1 MYVPFF
7 HNISFFSVL
16 KDFINKFSLIFKNNS
31 IILHPILY
39 NIILRMKKIT
49 TIFMLMGALI
59 PAGAQAQALSLD
71 SCRAMALRNNK
82 QINASKLKKDVAYN
96 LKKSA
101 RTKYLPKVDALGG
114 YEWFSKEIS
123 LLNSDQKAAFSNLG
137 STLAGG
143 ISGNASNLM
152 GQLVGQGIL
161 TPEQAQKIGGLL
173 SDKLAPVQQQ
183 GNAIGQNVV
192 DAFRTDTRNMWAG
205 SVMVRQPIYMGGAI
219 IAANK
224 IADIGEEIAENDL
237 DHQTQQT
244 LYAIDQAYWLAVS
257 LKQKHKLA
265 TSYRD
270 LVQKL
275 NDDVHKMIK
284 QGVATKA
291 DGLKVDVK
299 VNEAEMKMTQAEDGL
314 ALSKMLLCQ
323 LCGIPMNQEIT
334 LADEDKETLALSGT
348 PVDTE
353 QQRVAAA
360 DSAMN
365 TRPELRML
373 QNALDISKQ
382 ATNLVRAIY
391 MPHVALTGG
400 YTISNPNV
408 FNGFQKKFTGVWNVG
423 IIVQVP
429 VWNWFD
435 CAYKVRAAKAT
446 TNIAQMNL
454 DDTREKIH
462 LQIAQSQFK
471 VKEAQKK
478 LNMAMRNIASAEEN
492 LRCANLGFKEGVME
506 VTDVMAAQTAWQQ
519 AQSQKIDAEI
529 DVKLTQ
535 VGLNKALGILQ

>member
-1 MYVPFF
+1 
-7 HNISFFSVL
+7 
-16 KDFINKFSLIFKNNS
+16 
-31 IILHPILY
+31 
-39 NIILRMKKIT
+39 MKKILT
-49 TIFMLMGALI
+49 LIMLMGAMT
-59 PAGAQAQALSLD
+59 AAEAQSLELNLD

-82 QINASKLKKDVAYN
+82 QLNASKLKKDVATN

-114 YEWFSKEIS
+114 YEWLSKEIS
-123 LLNSDQKAAFSNLG
+123 LLNEGQKSAFSNLG
-137 STLAGG
+137 SNILGG
-143 ISGNASNLM
+143 ISGNANNM
-152 GQLVGQGIL
+152 MTELVGKGLL

-173 SDKLAPVQQQ
+173 NEKGGLIQQQ
-183 GNAIGQNVV
+183 GNALGQSVV

-224 IADIGEEIAENDL
+224 IADIGEQIADNDL
-237 DHQTQQT
+237 DMQTQQT
-244 LYAIDQAYWLAVS
+244 LYSIDQAYWLAVS
-257 LKQKHKLA
+257 LKQKYKLA
-265 TSYRD
+265 TSYHE
-270 LVQKL
+270 LVKKL
-275 NDDVHKMIK
+275 NEDVHKMIQ

-299 VNEAEMKMTQAEDGL
+299 VNEAEMKTTQAEDGL
-314 ALSKMLLCQ
+314 VLSKMLLCQ
-323 LCGIPMNQEIT
+323 LCGIPMNQQIT
-334 LADEDKETLALSGT
+334 LADEDKESLALSGT

-353 QQRVAAA
+353 QQRVAAS
-360 DSAMN
+360 DSALN

-373 QNALDISKQ
+373 QNTLDISKQ
-382 ATNLVRAIY
+382 ATNLVRAVY
-391 MPHVALTGG
+391 LPHVALTGG

-408 FNGFQKKFTGVWNVG
+408 FNGFEKKFAGVWNVG
-423 IIVQVP
+423 VIVQVP

-435 CAYKVRAAKAT
+435 GAYKVRAAKAAS
-446 TNIAQMNL
+446 NIAQMNL

-478 LNMAMRNIASAEEN
+478 LSMAMKNIDSAEEN

>member
-1 MYVPFF
+1 
-7 HNISFFSVL
+7 
-16 KDFINKFSLIFKNNS
+16 
-31 IILHPILY
+31 
-39 NIILRMKKIT
+39 
-49 TIFMLMGALI
+49 
-59 PAGAQAQALSLD
+59 
-71 SCRAMALRNNK
+71 
-82 QINASKLKKDVAYN
+82 
-96 LKKSA
+96 
-101 RTKYLPKVDALGG
+101 
-114 YEWFSKEIS
+114 
-123 LLNSDQKAAFSNLG
+123 
-137 STLAGG
+137 
-143 ISGNASNLM
+143 
-152 GQLVGQGIL
+152 
-161 TPEQAQKIGGLL
+161 
-173 SDKLAPVQQQ
+173 
-183 GNAIGQNVV
+183 
-192 DAFRTDTRNMWAG
+192 
-205 SVMVRQPIYMGGAI
+205 MGGAI

-435 CAYKVRAAKAT
+435 CAYKVRASKAT

-471 VKEAQKK
+471 VKEAKKK

>member
-1 MYVPFF
+1 
-7 HNISFFSVL
+7 
-16 KDFINKFSLIFKNNS
+16 
-31 IILHPILY
+31 
-39 NIILRMKKIT
+39 MKKILT
-49 TIFMLMGALI
+49 LIVLMGAMT
-59 PAGAQAQALSLD
+59 AAEAQTQVLSLD

-82 QINASKLKKDVAYN
+82 QINASRLKKDVAMN
-96 LKKSA
+96 LRKSA
-101 RTKYLPKVDALGG
+101 RTKYLPKVDVMGG
-114 YEWFSKEIS
+114 YEWFSREIS
-123 LLNSDQKAAFSNLG
+123 LLNDGQKTAFSNVG
-137 STLAGG
+137 STLVGG
-143 ISGNASNLM
+143 ISSSASDM
-152 GQLVGQGIL
+152 MTELVGKGFL
-161 TPEQAQKIGGLL
+161 TPEQAQKIGAIINEKG
-173 SDKLAPVQQQ
+173 STIQQQ
-183 GNAIGQNVV
+183 GNALGQSVV
-192 DAFRTDTRNMWAG
+192 DAFRTDTRNIWAG
-205 SVMVRQPIYMGGAI
+205 SVMLRQPIYMGGAI
-219 IAANK
+219 LAANK
-224 IADIGEEIAENDL
+224 IADIGEQIADNDL
-237 DHQTQQT
+237 DMKTQAT
-244 LYAIDQAYWLAVS
+244 LYSIEQAYWLAVS

-270 LVQKL
+270 LVKKL
-275 NDDVHKMIK
+275 DTDVHKMIK

-299 VNEAEMKMTQAEDGL
+299 VNEAEMQMTQAEDGL

-334 LADEDKETLALSGT
+334 LADEDKETLTLSGAS
-348 PVDTE
+348 VDTE
-353 QQRVAAA
+353 QQRVAAS

-373 QNALDISKQ
+373 ENAVEISKQ
-382 ATNLVRAIY
+382 ATNLVRAVY
-391 MPHVALTGG
+391 LPHVALTGG

-423 IIVQVP
+423 ILVQMP
-429 VWNWFD
+429 VWTWFD
-435 CAYKVRAAKAT
+435 NAYKVRASKAAT
-446 TNIAQMNL
+446 HIAQMNL

-462 LQIAQSQFK
+462 LQVAQNQFK

-478 LNMAMRNIASAEEN
+478 LNMAMKNIASAEEN

>member
-1 MYVPFF
+1 
-7 HNISFFSVL
+7 
-16 KDFINKFSLIFKNNS
+16 
-31 IILHPILY
+31 
-39 NIILRMKKIT
+39 
-49 TIFMLMGALI
+49 MLMGAMT
-59 PAGAQAQALSLD
+59 AAEAQSLELNLD

-82 QINASKLKKDVAYN
+82 QLNASKLKKDVATN

-123 LLNSDQKAAFSNLG
+123 LLNDGQKSAFSNLG
-137 STLAGG
+137 SNILGG
-143 ISGNASNLM
+143 ISGNANNLM
-152 GQLVGQGIL
+152 TELVGKGLL

-173 SDKLAPVQQQ
+173 NEKGGFIQQQ
-183 GNAIGQNVV
+183 GNALGQSVV

-224 IADIGEEIAENDL
+224 IADIGEQIADNDL
-237 DHQTQQT
+237 DMQTQQT
-244 LYAIDQAYWLAVS
+244 LYSIDQAYWLAVS
-257 LKQKHKLA
+257 LKQKYKLA
-265 TSYRD
+265 TSYHD
-270 LVQKL
+270 LVKKL
-275 NDDVHKMIK
+275 NEDVHKMIQ

-299 VNEAEMKMTQAEDGL
+299 VNEAEMKITQAEDGL
-314 ALSKMLLCQ
+314 VLSKMLLCQ
-323 LCGIPMNQEIT
+323 LCGIPMNQQIT
-334 LADEDKETLALSGT
+334 LADEDKESLALSGT

-353 QQRVAAA
+353 QQRVAAS
-360 DSAMN
+360 DSALN

-373 QNALDISKQ
+373 QNTLDISKQ
-382 ATNLVRAIY
+382 ATNLVRAVY
-391 MPHVALTGG
+391 LPHVALTGG

-408 FNGFQKKFTGVWNVG
+408 FNGFEKKFAGVWNVG
-423 IIVQVP
+423 VIVQVP

-435 CAYKVRAAKAT
+435 GAYKVRAAKAAS
-446 TNIAQMNL
+446 NIAQMNL

-478 LNMAMRNIASAEEN
+478 LSMAMKNIDSAEEN

>member
-1 MYVPFF
+1 MKTKY
-7 HNISFFSVL
+7 IT
-16 KDFINKFSLIFKNNS
+16 LI
-31 IILHPILY
+31 L
-39 NIILRMKKIT
+39 
-49 TIFMLMGALI
+49 LMGALI
-59 PAGAQAQALSLD
+59 PAGAQTTVLSLD

-101 RTKYLPKVDALGG
+101 RTKYLPKVDAMGG
-114 YEWFSKEIS
+114 YEWFSREIS
-123 LLNSDQKAAFSNLG
+123 LLNDGQKSTFSNLG
-137 STLAGG
+137 TSIVGG
-143 ISGNASNLM
+143 ISDNANNM
-152 GQLVGQGIL
+152 MTELVGKGLL

-173 SDKLAPVQQQ
+173 QEKGGTIQQQ
-183 GNAIGQNVV
+183 GNAIGQSIV

-205 SVMVRQPIYMGGAI
+205 SIMLRQPIYMGGAI
-219 IAANK
+219 TAANK
-224 IADIGEEIAENDL
+224 IADIGEQIADNDL
-237 DHQTQQT
+237 DMQTQKT
-244 LYAIDQAYWLAVS
+244 LYSIDQAYWMVVS
-257 LKQKHKLA
+257 LKQKQKLA

-270 LVQKL
+270 LVKKL
-275 NDDVHKMIK
+275 NEDVHKMIK
-284 QGVATKA
+284 QGVATRA

-299 VNEAEMKMTQAEDGL
+299 VNEADMQITQVEDGL
-314 ALSKMLLCQ
+314 VLSKMLLCQ

-334 LADEDKETLALSGT
+334 LADEEKESLALAGSA
-348 PVDTE
+348 VDTE

-360 DSAMN
+360 DSAVN

-373 QNALDISKQ
+373 QNAIDISKQ
-382 ATNLVRAIY
+382 ATNLVRAVY

-423 IIVQVP
+423 VIVQVP

-435 CAYKVRAAKAT
+435 GAYKVRASKAA
-446 TNIAQMNL
+446 TNIAEMNL
-454 DDTREKIH
+454 NDTREKIH
-462 LQIAQSQFK
+462 LQITQSQFK

-478 LNMAMRNIASAEEN
+478 LNMAMKNIASAEEN

-506 VTDVMAAQTAWQQ
+506 ATDVMAAQTAWQQ

>member
-1 MYVPFF
+1 MKTKY
-7 HNISFFSVL
+7 IT
-16 KDFINKFSLIFKNNS
+16 LI
-31 IILHPILY
+31 L
-39 NIILRMKKIT
+39 
-49 TIFMLMGALI
+49 LMGALI
-59 PAGAQAQALSLD
+59 PAGAQTTVLSLD

-82 QINASKLKKDVAYN
+82 QINASRLKKDVAYN

-101 RTKYLPKVDALGG
+101 RTKYLPKVDAMGG
-114 YEWFSKEIS
+114 YEWFSREIS
-123 LLNSDQKAAFSNLG
+123 LLNDGQKFTFSNLG
-137 STLAGG
+137 TSIVGG
-143 ISGNASNLM
+143 ISDNANNM
-152 GQLVGQGIL
+152 MTELVGKGLL

-173 SDKLAPVQQQ
+173 QEKGGTIQQQ
-183 GNAIGQNVV
+183 GNAIGQSIV

-205 SVMVRQPIYMGGAI
+205 SIMLRQPIYMGGAI
-219 IAANK
+219 TAANK
-224 IADIGEEIAENDL
+224 IADIGEQIADNDL
-237 DHQTQQT
+237 DMQTQKT
-244 LYAIDQAYWLAVS
+244 LYSIDQAYWMVVS
-257 LKQKHKLA
+257 LKQKQKLA

-270 LVQKL
+270 LVKKL
-275 NDDVHKMIK
+275 NEDVHKMIK
-284 QGVATKA
+284 QGVATRA

-299 VNEAEMKMTQAEDGL
+299 VNEADMQITQVEDGL
-314 ALSKMLLCQ
+314 VLSKMLLCQ

-334 LADEDKETLALSGT
+334 LADEEKESLALAGSAI
-348 PVDTE
+348 DTE

-360 DSAMN
+360 DSAVN

-373 QNALDISKQ
+373 QNAIDISKQ
-382 ATNLVRAIY
+382 ATNLVRAVY

-423 IIVQVP
+423 VIVQVP

-435 CAYKVRAAKAT
+435 GAYKVRASKAA
-446 TNIAQMNL
+446 TNIAEMNL
-454 DDTREKIH
+454 NDTREKIH
-462 LQIAQSQFK
+462 LQITQSQFK

-478 LNMAMRNIASAEEN
+478 LNMAMKNIASAEEN

>member
-1 MYVPFF
+1 MKTKY
-7 HNISFFSVL
+7 IT
-16 KDFINKFSLIFKNNS
+16 LI
-31 IILHPILY
+31 L
-39 NIILRMKKIT
+39 
-49 TIFMLMGALI
+49 LMGALI
-59 PAGAQAQALSLD
+59 PAGAQTTVLSLD

-82 QINASKLKKDVAYN
+82 QINASRLKKDVAYN

-101 RTKYLPKVDALGG
+101 RTKYLPKVDAMGG
-114 YEWFSKEIS
+114 YEWFSREIS
-123 LLNSDQKAAFSNLG
+123 LLKDGQKSTFSNLG
-137 STLAGG
+137 TSIVGG
-143 ISGNASNLM
+143 ISDNANNM
-152 GQLVGQGIL
+152 MTELVGKGLL
-161 TPEQAQKIGGLL
+161 TPEQAQKIGGLMQE
-173 SDKLAPVQQQ
+173 KGGTIQQQ
-183 GNAIGQNVV
+183 GNAIGQSIV

-205 SVMVRQPIYMGGAI
+205 SIMLRQPIYMGGAI
-219 IAANK
+219 TAANK
-224 IADIGEEIAENDL
+224 IADIGEQIADNDL
-237 DHQTQQT
+237 DMQTQKT
-244 LYAIDQAYWLAVS
+244 LYSIDQAYWMVVS
-257 LKQKHKLA
+257 LKQKQKLA

-270 LVQKL
+270 LVKKL
-275 NDDVHKMIK
+275 NEDVHKMIK
-284 QGVATKA
+284 QGVATRA

-299 VNEAEMKMTQAEDGL
+299 VNEADMQITQVEDGL
-314 ALSKMLLCQ
+314 VLSKMLLCQ

-334 LADEDKETLALSGT
+334 LADEEKESLALAGSA
-348 PVDTE
+348 VDTE

-360 DSAMN
+360 DSAVN

-373 QNALDISKQ
+373 QNAIDISKQ
-382 ATNLVRAIY
+382 ATNLVRAVY

-423 IIVQVP
+423 VIVQVP

-435 CAYKVRAAKAT
+435 GAYKVRASKAA
-446 TNIAQMNL
+446 TNIAEMNL
-454 DDTREKIH
+454 NDTREKIH
-462 LQIAQSQFK
+462 LQITQSQFK

-478 LNMAMRNIASAEEN
+478 LNMAMKNIASAEEN

>member
-1 MYVPFF
+1 
-7 HNISFFSVL
+7 
-16 KDFINKFSLIFKNNS
+16 
-31 IILHPILY
+31 
-39 NIILRMKKIT
+39 
-49 TIFMLMGALI
+49 MLMGAMT
-59 PAGAQAQALSLD
+59 AAEAQSLELNLD

-82 QINASKLKKDVAYN
+82 QLNASKLKKDVATN

-123 LLNSDQKAAFSNLG
+123 LLNDGQKSAFSNLG
-137 STLAGG
+137 SNILGG
-143 ISGNASNLM
+143 ISGNANNM
-152 GQLVGQGIL
+152 MTELVGKGLL

-173 SDKLAPVQQQ
+173 NEKGGFIQQQ
-183 GNAIGQNVV
+183 GNALGQSVV

-224 IADIGEEIAENDL
+224 IADIGEQIADNDL
-237 DHQTQQT
+237 DMQTQQT
-244 LYAIDQAYWLAVS
+244 LYSIDQAYWLAVS
-257 LKQKHKLA
+257 LKQKYKLA
-265 TSYRD
+265 TSYHD
-270 LVQKL
+270 LVKKL
-275 NDDVHKMIK
+275 NEDVHKMIQ

-299 VNEAEMKMTQAEDGL
+299 VNEAEMKITQAEDGL
-314 ALSKMLLCQ
+314 VLSKMLLCQ
-323 LCGIPMNQEIT
+323 LCGIPMNQQIT
-334 LADEDKETLALSGT
+334 LADEDKESLALSGT

-353 QQRVAAA
+353 QQRVAAS
-360 DSAMN
+360 DSALN

-373 QNALDISKQ
+373 QNTLDISKQ
-382 ATNLVRAIY
+382 ATNLVRAVY
-391 MPHVALTGG
+391 LPHVALTGG

-408 FNGFQKKFTGVWNVG
+408 FNGFEKKFAGVWNVG
-423 IIVQVP
+423 VIVQVP

-435 CAYKVRAAKAT
+435 GAYKVRAAKAAS
-446 TNIAQMNL
+446 NIAQMNL

-478 LNMAMRNIASAEEN
+478 LSMAMKNIDSAEEN

>member
-1 MYVPFF
+1 MKTKY
-7 HNISFFSVL
+7 IT
-16 KDFINKFSLIFKNNS
+16 LI
-31 IILHPILY
+31 L
-39 NIILRMKKIT
+39 
-49 TIFMLMGALI
+49 LMGALI
-59 PAGAQAQALSLD
+59 PAGAQTTVLSLD

-82 QINASKLKKDVAYN
+82 QINASRLKKDVAYN

-101 RTKYLPKVDALGG
+101 RTKYLPKVDAMGG
-114 YEWFSKEIS
+114 YEWFSREIS
-123 LLNSDQKAAFSNLG
+123 LLNDGQKSTFSNLG
-137 STLAGG
+137 TSIVGG
-143 ISGNASNLM
+143 ISDNANNM
-152 GQLVGQGIL
+152 MTELVGKGLL

-173 SDKLAPVQQQ
+173 QEKDGTIQQQ
-183 GNAIGQNVV
+183 GNAIGQSIV

-205 SVMVRQPIYMGGAI
+205 SIMLRQPIYMGGAI
-219 IAANK
+219 TAANK
-224 IADIGEEIAENDL
+224 IADIGEQIAENDL
-237 DHQTQQT
+237 DMQTQKT
-244 LYAIDQAYWLAVS
+244 LYSIDQAYWMVVS
-257 LKQKHKLA
+257 LKQKQKLA

-270 LVQKL
+270 LVKKL
-275 NDDVHKMIK
+275 NEDVHKMIK
-284 QGVATKA
+284 QGVATRA

-299 VNEAEMKMTQAEDGL
+299 VNEADMQITQVEDGL
-314 ALSKMLLCQ
+314 VLSKMLLCQ

-334 LADEDKETLALSGT
+334 LADEEKESLALAGSAI
-348 PVDTE
+348 DTE

-360 DSAMN
+360 DSAVN

-373 QNALDISKQ
+373 QNAIDISKQ
-382 ATNLVRAIY
+382 ATNLVRAVY

-423 IIVQVP
+423 VIVQVP

-435 CAYKVRAAKAT
+435 GAYKVRASKAA
-446 TNIAQMNL
+446 TNIAEMNL
-454 DDTREKIH
+454 NDTREKIH
-462 LQIAQSQFK
+462 LQITQSQFK

-478 LNMAMRNIASAEEN
+478 LNMAMKNIASAEEN

>member
-1 MYVPFF
+1 
-7 HNISFFSVL
+7 
-16 KDFINKFSLIFKNNS
+16 
-31 IILHPILY
+31 
-39 NIILRMKKIT
+39 MKTKYIT
-49 TIFMLMGALI
+49 LTLLMGALI
-59 PAGAQAQALSLD
+59 PAGAQTTVLSLD

-82 QINASKLKKDVAYN
+82 QINASRLKKDVAYN

-101 RTKYLPKVDALGG
+101 RTKYLPKVDAMGG
-114 YEWFSKEIS
+114 YEWFSREIS
-123 LLNSDQKAAFSNLG
+123 LLNDGQKSTFSNLG
-137 STLAGG
+137 SSIVGG
-143 ISGNASNLM
+143 ISDNANNM
-152 GQLVGQGIL
+152 MTELVGKGLL

-173 SDKLAPVQQQ
+173 QEKGGTIQQQ
-183 GNAIGQNVV
+183 GNAIGQSIV

-205 SVMVRQPIYMGGAI
+205 SIMLRQPIYMGGAI
-219 IAANK
+219 TAANK
-224 IADIGEEIAENDL
+224 IADIGEQIADNDL
-237 DHQTQQT
+237 DMQTQKT
-244 LYAIDQAYWLAVS
+244 LYSIDQAYWMVVS
-257 LKQKHKLA
+257 LKQKQKLA

-270 LVQKL
+270 LVKKL
-275 NDDVHKMIK
+275 NEDVHKMIK
-284 QGVATKA
+284 QGVATRA

-299 VNEAEMKMTQAEDGL
+299 VNEADMQITQVEDGL
-314 ALSKMLLCQ
+314 VLSKMLLCQ

-334 LADEDKETLALSGT
+334 LADEEKESLALAGSA
-348 PVDTE
+348 VDTE

-360 DSAMN
+360 DSAVN

-373 QNALDISKQ
+373 QNAIDISKQ
-382 ATNLVRAIY
+382 ATNLVRAVY

-423 IIVQVP
+423 VIVQVP

-435 CAYKVRAAKAT
+435 GAYKVRASKAA
-446 TNIAQMNL
+446 TNIAEMNL
-454 DDTREKIH
+454 NDTREKIH
-462 LQIAQSQFK
+462 LQITQSQFK

-478 LNMAMRNIASAEEN
+478 LNMAMKNIASAEEN